1 MGVAPFT
8 SSVGTASSDKNV
20 GKWYM
25 IEQERFCRS
34 CFSQHKAPRF

>member
-8 SSVGTASSDKNV
+8 SSVGTASSDKN
-20 GKWYM
+20 GKRYM